1 MTHIPSFWEQDT
13 LLKSD
18 FIILGA
24 GLTGL
29 YTALELHARHPQKR
43 IVLLERGP
51 FSSGA
56 STRNAGFA
64 CFGNIS
70 EILDDLK
77 HDDEDTVYR
86 LMDARYRGLQ
96 RTARLLGENRIGLE
110 FKGSHE
116 VFTDQNHSDWEQAL
130 AYLHHANK
138 MFRDISGLR
147 EVFQVAERPQD
158 LPFHQCSGAISNAYE
173 GHLHTGKLYQALWQ
187 RVNYHGMTIHGGSE
201 VQSIEEIT
209 SGVRLL
215 LSNGMSWTCAQLL
228 ICNNAFAATL
238 LPELEVVPARGQILV
253 TEPFEHRLR
262 GIYHYDHGYYYWRD
276 LGDRILLGG
285 ARNADFEGEHSYQS
299 ELNPRVQNT
308 LENFLYE
315 HILGGTGQT
324 PAIAMRWSG
333 IMGFGPSKQPIV
345 RSLSDRIH
353 AAVRLGGMGV
363 ALSSVLAE
371 ELAGRVE

>member
-1 MTHIPSFWEQDT
+1 MSHLPSFWEQDT

-18 FIILGA
+18 FIIIGA

-29 YTALELHARHPQKR
+29 YTALELHARHPGKR
-43 IVLLERGP
+43 IVVLERGS

-64 CFGNIS
+64 CFGNVS

-77 HDDEDTVYR
+77 HDDEETVYR

-116 VFTDQNHSDWEQAL
+116 VFTSQNQQDWEQAFE
-130 AYLHHANK
+130 YIPRANA
-138 MFRDISGLR
+138 MFKEICGLR
-147 EVFQVAERPQD
+147 EVFQVVSTTET
-158 LPFHQCSGAISNAYE
+158 LPFHRCTGAISNARE
-173 GHLHTGKLYQALWQ
+173 GQLHTGKLYQALWQ
-187 RVNYHGMTIHGGSE
+187 RVIYSGIVIHGGSE
-201 VQSIEEIT
+201 VASVEEH
-209 SGVRLL
+209 SAGVKLT
-215 LSNGMSWTCAQLL
+215 LSNGMQWHSDQLL
-228 ICNNAFAATL
+228 VCNNAFAATL
-238 LPELEVVPARGQILV
+238 MPELEVVPARGQILV
-253 TEPFEHRLR
+253 TEPFEHRLS

-285 ARNADFEGEHSYQS
+285 ARNADFEGEHSYESQ
-299 ELNPRVQNT
+299 LNPRVQST

-315 HILGGTGQT
+315 QILGGTDQK
-324 PAIAMRWSG
+324 PAVAMRWSG
-333 IMGFGPSKQPIV
+333 IMGFGPSKQPII
-345 RSLSDRIH
+345 RSLSERIH

-363 ALSSVLAE
+363 ALSSVMAE
-371 ELAGRVE
+371 ELAKKV